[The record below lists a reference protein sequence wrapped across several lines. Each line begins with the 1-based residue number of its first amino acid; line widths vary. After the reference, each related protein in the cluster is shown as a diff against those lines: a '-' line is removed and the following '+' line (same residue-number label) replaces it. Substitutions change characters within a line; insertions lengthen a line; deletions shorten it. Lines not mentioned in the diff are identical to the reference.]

1 MAYAYPYILLLL
13 TFAILAIVNKYYEYA
28 KEKQIAINIIALLIY
43 IFFFGFRGFVAYDWT
58 AYFNVFSNIPDLH
71 TFFKENTSR
80 FKIEPG
86 FLLLVATCKTIMPSY
101 LFFQLTCT
109 IINTTLLTRFI
120 KRYTN
125 NIPAVLVIFICM
137 AGLELSIDLM
147 RNSLSIFI
155 FLNAIPFIE
164 KKQPVRYFIIC
175 ALAASFHTS
184 ALIYIP
190 AYFILNKKLN
200 KRFFLIVFIIAN
212 IICVFRIPIIK
223 TIIMFSTNLIS
234 PTTAQYINAYMSFD
248 SEGSPL
254 GIGYLEKLFTG
265 IMLFCYMDKLKALRK
280 NYILINSMFLYIIL
294 NLFLGEFRT
303 ISIRCSNL
311 FAFAYWIVWLDLL
324 KCFYYK
330 SNKVI
335 YFIILCMYCILKIYS
350 GCSGSMSQYYNV
362 LLEEQSHNERFIYF
376 RQHQNDKK

>member
-13 TFAILAIVNKYYEYA
+13 TFAILAIANKYYEDT
-28 KEKQIAINIIALLIY
+28 KKKQTAINILTLLI
-43 IFFFGFRGFVAYDWT
+43 FVLFFGFRGFVAYDWT
-58 AYFNVFSNIPDLH
+58 AYFNLFTNIPDLH

-80 FKIEPG
+80 FKVEPG
-86 FLLLVATCKTIMPSY
+86 FLLLVATCKTIIPSY
-101 LFFQLTCT
+101 LFFQITCT
-109 IINTTLLTRFI
+109 VINITLLTRFI
-120 KRYTN
+120 KKYTN

-137 AGLELSIDLM
+137 SGLEFSIDLM

-155 FLNAIPFIE
+155 FLNAIPYIE

-175 ALAASFHTS
+175 GLAACFHTS
-184 ALIYIP
+184 ALMYIP
-190 AYFILNKKLN
+190 MYFILNRKANKKL
-200 KRFFLIVFIIAN
+200 LLVIFIIAN
-212 IICVFRIPIIK
+212 ITCVLRLPIFK
-223 TIIMFSTNLIS
+223 TIAVFATNIIS
-234 PTTAQYINAYMSFD
+234 PTAAQYINAYMSFE
-248 SEGSPL
+248 SAGSPL

-294 NLFLGEFRT
+294 NLLLGEFRT

-330 SNKVI
+330 SNKAI
-335 YFIILCMYCILKIYS
+335 YFIVLSTYCLLKIYS